1 MYFPPVPPPIL
12 NISVSSMDKENH
24 AEILSTFT
32 VGIPVTF
39 TAEVEFDHSVDTPLN
54 VSGVWS
60 KPNRLLDLEADSH
73 VIIVEPYLFQE
84 SPKIYVSNLT
94 VDVVRGDSG
103 DYTFSLD
110 VSSVA
115 FTERISINST
125 RSINVLCK
133 VDGALYVCSILAIYT
148 ILRAAFSP
156 QGVDVRSSGDAA
168 AGNQFTL
175 ECLTRRATSSLS
187 TLLEVK
193 WLDQYNNTITSGP
206 AYNIS
211 GMSNTT
217 AANLTSTLTFPRL
230 TTSQGGLYSC
240 AVNMTIPS
248 IVTDYQVINT
258 LPVIVSSEF
267 EWL

>member
-1 MYFPPVPPPIL
+1 
-12 NISVSSMDKENH
+12 MDKENR
-24 AEILSTFT
+24 AGIPATFT
-32 VGIPVTF
+32 VGIPITF
-39 TAEVEFDHSVDTPLN
+39 TAEVEFDPSVDTPLN

-60 KPNRLLDLEADSH
+60 KTNRLLDLEADSR

-84 SPKIYVSNLT
+84 SPKIYASNLT

-110 VSSVA
+110 VSSAA

-133 VDGALYVCSILAIYT
+133 VAGALYVCSILAT

-175 ECLTRRATSSLS
+175 ECLTRRDTSSLS

-206 AYNIS
+206 VYNIS

-217 AANLTSTLTFPRL
+217 AANLTSTLTFSHL
-230 TTSQGGLYSC
+230 TTSHGGLYSC
-240 AVNMTIPS
+240 AVNMTIPG

-267 EWL
+267 E

>member
-1 MYFPPVPPPIL
+1 MYFPPVPPPIF
-12 NISVSSMDKENH
+12 NITVSSMDKEYH
-24 AEILSTFT
+24 AEIPVAFT

-39 TAEVEFDHSVDTPLN
+39 AAEVEFDPSVDTPLN

-60 KPNRLLDLEADSH
+60 KPNHLLDLEADSR
-73 VIIVEPYLFQE
+73 VTIVEPYLFQE

-94 VDVVRGDSG
+94 VDVVSGDSG
-103 DYTFSLD
+103 NYIFSLD
-110 VSSVA
+110 VSSAA

-133 VDGALYVCSILAIYT
+133 VAGALYVCSILAT

-175 ECLTRRATSSLS
+175 ECLAHRATLSLS

-206 AYNIS
+206 VYNIS

-240 AVNMTIPS
+240 AVNMTITG

-267 EWL
+267 E

>member
-1 MYFPPVPPPIL
+1 MYFPPVQPPIF
-12 NISVSSMDKENH
+12 NITVSSMDKENH
-24 AEILSTFT
+24 TGIPATFS
-32 VGIPVTF
+32 VGIPITF
-39 TAEVEFDHSVDTPLN
+39 TAEVEFDPSVDMPLN

-60 KPNRLLDLEADSH
+60 KPNHLLDLEADSR

-110 VSSVA
+110 VSSAA

-133 VDGALYVCSILAIYT
+133 VAGLFAVFIAT

-175 ECLTRRATSSLS
+175 ECLTRTATLSLS

-193 WLDQYNNTITSGP
+193 WLDQYNKTITSGP
-206 AYNIS
+206 GYNIS

-217 AANLTSTLTFPRL
+217 AANLTSTLTFPHL

-240 AVNMTIPS
+240 AVNMTIPG

-267 EWL
+267 E